1 LKTRTKTAK
10 EAAKDKGKVPKKT
23 LVKDKRAENRKSK
36 MEVRSAIKNHHG
48 LKSEYKK
55 RIKAPKVTRHM
66 RK

>member
-1 LKTRTKTAK
+1 MKTRTKTAS

-23 LVKDKRAENRKSK
+23 LVKDSKAENKKSK
-36 MEVRSAIKNHHG
+36 MAVRSAIKNHHG

>member
-10 EAAKDKGKVPKKT
+10 EAAKDRGKVAKKT
-23 LVKDKRAENRKSK
+23 LVKDRRAENKKSK
-36 MEVRSAIKNHHG
+36 IEVRSAIKNHHG

-55 RIKAPKVTRHM
+55 RIKAPKVTRHI